1 MRSRKRSVD
10 VKLQLALDLVEIG
23 VAKRVLDEVGDIIDI
38 VEVGT
43 PLVIREGMRAVREIR
58 KEYPTLELLADLKI
72 MDAGEYEA
80 SIAFDAGANIVTV
93 LGAAHDETI
102 RGAVRAADKA
112 GGEIMADMI
121 AVGNLEAR
129 ALAAEACGARYVCVH
144 TAFDVQNRGIDS
156 ASDLALI
163 IDELH
168 GALAAVAGGITDKT
182 AAVVA
187 AMNPA
192 IVVVG
197 GGIMSAPNRRV
208 AAMKIKEILG

>member
-1 MRSRKRSVD
+1 
-10 VKLQLALDLVEIG
+10 VKLQLALDLVEIDE
-23 VAKRVLDEVGDIIDI
+23 AKRVLDEVGDIIDI

-80 SIAFDAGANIVTV
+80 SIAFDAGAHIVTV

-102 RGAVRAADKA
+102 CGAVRAADKA
-112 GGEIMADMI
+112 RGAIMADMI

-129 ALAAEACGARYVCVH
+129 ALGAEACGVRYVCVH
-144 TAFDVQNRGIDS
+144 TAFDVKNRGFDS

-163 IDELH
+163 IDDLH

-182 AAVVA
+182 AATVA

-197 GGIMSAPNRRV
+197 GGIINAPNRRV
-208 AAMKIKEILG
+208 AATKIKEILG